1 MKKFF
6 VLILAILFVATMF
19 TSCDEN
25 CVKINLTIK
34 EFYTPEQRQ
43 EYADALDPTKYQ
55 IICEENRKGDTYL
68 LILIEKAKN
77 ETYEVFQFSSKP
89 LRDEFREKIDSN
101 KKVSYYEAN
110 GFLYLITVSENVIEK
125 STIAVKEILHNGE
138 NYIVI
143 SDADSLVT
151 VPKSISEFIISY
163 ETNIVNLETSA
174 GTITKATFCITKEM
188 QDKIQ

>member
-1 MKKFF
+1 M
-6 VLILAILFVATMF
+6 VLRNDVAVIPHIILYLHAELF
-19 TSCDEN
+19 
-25 CVKINLTIK
+25 
-34 EFYTPEQRQ
+34 
-43 EYADALDPTKYQ
+43 YAKHL
-55 IICEENRKGDTYL
+55 
-68 LILIEKAKN
+68 
-77 ETYEVFQFSSKP
+77 
-89 LRDEFREKIDSN
+89 
-101 KKVSYYEAN
+101 YEAN

-125 STIAVKEILHNGE
+125 STIAVKEILHNDE